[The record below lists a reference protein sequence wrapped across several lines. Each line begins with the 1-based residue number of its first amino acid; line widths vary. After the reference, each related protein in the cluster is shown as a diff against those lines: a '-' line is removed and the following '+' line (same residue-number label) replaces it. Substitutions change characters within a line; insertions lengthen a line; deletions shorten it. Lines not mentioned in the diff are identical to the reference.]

1 MLHRATVLNAR
12 PRTIAAAALIAGAA
26 AAWAPRVDARS
37 TATMAMLTASTTT
50 ATTATAT
57 ANPADAAAMLA
68 THCLPCHGGDGAAPI
83 RLDSPDSI
91 QRHRLLAAALVEDGT
106 MPPSIA
112 SGRVASR
119 ALGAADRARLA
130 ELLRTSSHI
139 AVTPRP
145 TRAATGAAPDPA
157 RVLAPA
163 AAWTMPAGGGARVRT
178 FVVEMPSDPAT
189 RDDAPRDGTPGAE
202 PQPTAPRRVRGV
214 RFSDPAELAQ
224 SPIRSLSVAADP
236 RRSMRRLDAADGEPG
251 IDAMGNIGAEP
262 SGALGALSRTRV
274 RFELPAGYHLEVPAG
289 DLVIETTCEPIGR
302 RAAVL
307 PRLEWIAATSADTRA
322 VRAIAMPVRGLAL
335 EGGACRTFELR
346 HRMPEASDIVAV
358 IVKGGAFL
366 RTVALDA
373 GGAPVV
379 EVPDF
384 RMAFNEPWVLT
395 QPLRVGAD
403 TELVA
408 RLGFDN
414 TADNPQQP
422 SDPPRDVAAGL
433 PPFGEDAIV
442 VVLYAPVPDAN
453 AGTARTDSRSRPLG
467 ASR

>member
-12 PRTIAAAALIAGAA
+12 TRTIAAAALIAGAA

-37 TATMAMLTASTTT
+37 MSTVTMP
-50 ATTATAT
+50 TATAT
-57 ANPADAAAMLA
+57 ANPTDAAAMLT

-145 TRAATGAAPDPA
+145 MRAATGAAPDPA

-178 FVVEMPSDPAT
+178 FVVEMPSDQAT
-189 RDDAPRDGTPGAE
+189 RDDAPRDGTPPAE
-202 PQPTAPRRVRGV
+202 PQPTAPRRVRGL

-274 RFELPAGYHLEVPAG
+274 RFELPAGYHFEVPAG

-307 PRLEWIAATSADTRA
+307 PRLEWIAATSGDIRA

-346 HRMPEASDIVAV
+346 HRMPAASDIVAV

>member
-26 AAWAPRVDARS
+26 AAWAWAPRVDARS
-37 TATMAMLTASTTT
+37 TATMTMA
-50 ATTATAT
+50 TATAT
-57 ANPADAAAMLA
+57 ADPTDAAAMIT

-145 TRAATGAAPDPA
+145 ARAATGAAPDPA

-189 RDDAPRDGTPGAE
+189 RDGTPGAE

-274 RFELPAGYHLEVPAG
+274 RFELPAGFHLEVPAG

-346 HRMPEASDIVAV
+346 HRMPEASDVVAV

-442 VVLYAPVPDAN
+442 VVLYAPVRDAN
-453 AGTARTDSRSRPLG
+453 AGTARTDSRSRSLG